1 MEEVAMALE
10 MSANANCGL
19 NTAKFQA
26 ISDYVATV
34 SNRQMGDSKPVTG
47 KMVLTHESGIHTNSL
62 LKNRSSYQ
70 LFSAEKIGRKEEEF
84 LIGKHSG
91 KSTIEFF
98 MKQAGLLFDDEF
110 CNRLL
115 DLVKKAS
122 EKVKRALSK
131 KEFFELYTQEY
142 IRTIDKE
149 LSILKY

>member
-1 MEEVAMALE
+1 MA
-10 MSANANCGL
+10 
-19 NTAKFQA
+19 K
-26 ISDYVATV
+26 V
-34 SNRQMGDSKPVTG
+34 SKRQVGDSKPVTG

-70 LFSAEKIGRKEEEF
+70 LFSAEKVGRKEEEF

-91 KSTIEFF
+91 KATIEFF
-98 MKQAGLLFDDEF
+98 MRQAGLLFDDDF

-131 KEFFELYTQEY
+131 KEFFDLYTQEY
-142 IRTIDKE
+142 IRTIDSE

>member
-1 MEEVAMALE
+1 MA
-10 MSANANCGL
+10 
-19 NTAKFQA
+19 K
-26 ISDYVATV
+26 V
-34 SNRQMGDSKPVTG
+34 SKRQVGDSKPVTG

-70 LFSAEKIGRKEEEF
+70 LFSAEKVGRKEEEF

-91 KSTIEFF
+91 KATIEFF
-98 MKQAGLLFDDEF
+98 MRQAGLLFDDEF

-131 KEFFELYTQEY
+131 KEFFDLYTQEY
-142 IRTIDKE
+142 IRTIDSE